1 MKVKKFACSLVFS
14 LSFISFTSFASAE
27 TSVQSEKILTQNQNS
42 PYDMIKSDGTIVK
55 FNDYSKSL
63 TQQDYDEVNTGI
75 IGNGKEITP
84 GAPFKLKPLN
94 KFGLPKEK
102 DKPNEVVFGTD
113 TRNKVS
119 DTSTQP
125 YRSISYI
132 STSFS
137 DGDYMCTG
145 TVIGKDTVLTN
156 AHCVYDTDTKQ
167 YLKTGYIIPALN
179 DSHYSYGYYNIESY
193 SVPSGYINSGG
204 SSEYDFAVMKVSTN
218 GGSHIGDVVGSL
230 GIKQVSNIKD
240 TGIKV
245 YGYPGDKAQNT
256 GSVSQWG
263 ASGSILQEN
272 SSLAFYE
279 IDTYGGQS
287 GSAMLNSSNQIIGV
301 HNGGYDL
308 SGNEVIDSNG
318 GPKMVKPMYDFI
330 TYAR

>member
-1 MKVKKFACSLVFS
+1 MKVKRFVCSLVFLLS
-14 LSFISFTSFASAE
+14 LISFTSFASGE
-27 TSVQSEKILTQNQNS
+27 TDVQPEQISTQKQSS
-42 PYDMIKSDGTIVK
+42 PYDMIKSDGTVVK
-55 FNDYSKSL
+55 FNEYSKSL
-63 TQQDYDEVNTGI
+63 TQKDYDEISNGI

-84 GAPFKLKPLN
+84 GAPFNLKPLN
-94 KFGLPKEK
+94 KLGLPKEK

-119 DTSTQP
+119 NTSIQP

-132 STSFS
+132 SMSFS

-156 AHCVYDTDTKQ
+156 AHCVYDTDNKQ
-167 YLKTGYIIPALN
+167 YLKSGYIIPAVN
-179 DSHYSYGYYNIESY
+179 DSHYSYGYYNIEGY

-204 SSEYDFAVMKVSTN
+204 SSQYDFAVMKVSTN
-218 GGSHIGDVVGSL
+218 GGLHIGDVVGSL
-230 GIKQVSNIKD
+230 GVKQVSNIKG
-240 TGIKV
+240 TGIKI
-245 YGYPGDKAQNT
+245 YGYPGDKAQST
-256 GSVSQWG
+256 GAVSQWG

-272 SSLAFYE
+272 ASLAFYE

-308 SGNEVIDSNG
+308 NGNNVKDSNG